1 MSFSTFVHLLFHQV
15 VDLLRNLAVELALKA
30 VGLYRLFKAVCA
42 AADISAPAGLSSRKV
57 ERNFAPLTCLSKVIS
72 RYISKFIVGSS
83 MPLSGFMSIFQPVS
97 LAARRAF

>member
-15 VDLLRNLAVELALKA
+15 VDLLRNLAVELTLKA

-42 AADISAPAGLSSRKV
+42 AADIS
-57 ERNFAPLTCLSKVIS
+57 
-72 RYISKFIVGSS
+72 YISKFIVGSS